1 MVPSQVQVIFDEN
14 YLVVIW
20 TKNFRIFVAVSR
32 VAIFEQNDPFC
43 PIISQ
48 VLEKGQFWSEI
59 RNQNFRWNSK
69 MSISDQNGL
78 FWISSI
84 GEKANFWSKMAWF
97 EFPFIQ

>member
-20 TKNFRIFVAVSR
+20 TKNFRIFVEVSR
-32 VAIFEQNDPFC
+32 VSISDQNGLFC

-48 VLEKGQFWSEI
+48 VLEKRQFQKI
-59 RNQNFRWNSK
+59 R
-69 MSISDQNGL
+69 
-78 FWISSI
+78 
-84 GEKANFWSKMAWF
+84 SKMAWF